1 MDAPREGNAPPERLE
16 RSVLIVPASNEAMI
30 AKAARAAAD
39 AVCLDLEDAVAPNE
53 KAASRANVARA
64 FRELDFGRKLRAFRI
79 NGLDTP
85 FAYRDLIEVV
95 ETAGDRID
103 LVVVPKVDRPEDV
116 YVVATLLA
124 GIAANKGFPD
134 RIGIEAQI
142 ETALGCVNADA
153 IAASSPRL
161 EALVYGPGDFA
172 ASARMPLDNIG
183 AFDENDARYPGHRWH
198 YVMQRVVI
206 AARAHGKRAID
217 GPYAAIR
224 DAAGFERTCEI
235 GRVLGF
241 DGRWCIHPGQLDA
254 ANRIFAPPADQVA
267 WARRVLDEYER
278 ALAEGRGAIAVDGKM
293 IDAASLRVARTL
305 VAKDRLARG
314 EEAGA

>member
-1 MDAPREGNAPPERLE
+1 MDAPRTEAAPPERLE

-53 KAASRANVARA
+53 KEASRANVARA
-64 FRELDFGRKLRAFRI
+64 FRDLDFGRKLRAFRV

-85 FAYRDLIEVV
+85 FGYRDLIDVV
-95 ETAGDRID
+95 EAAGDRID

-124 GIAANKGFPD
+124 GIAAHQGFPD

-153 IAASSPRL
+153 IAAASPRL

-172 ASARMPLDNIG
+172 ASARMPLDTIG
-183 AFDENDARYPGHRWH
+183 AFDDNDARYPGHRWH
-198 YVMQRVVI
+198 YVMQRVVV

-224 DAAGFERTCEI
+224 DAEGFERTCAI

-254 ANRIFAPPADQVA
+254 ANRVFAPPAGQVA

-278 ALAEGRGAIAVDGKM
+278 ALAAGRGAIAVDGKM

-314 EEAGA
+314 E